1 MAGKETPVYEP
12 FLWTPYICYDAIFG
26 DLVRE
31 AIREGSRLMVNI
43 TNDGWFGRSTAP
55 YQHLNLIR
63 YRAIEN
69 GMPVARLANSGISA
83 FIDQYG
89 HFDKNT
95 EIFTDRVVQ
104 RKVPLKTRDTLYSHI
119 GDTVEISLLLF
130 FAVYLLTAL
139 LSIIRKYKAN

>member
-1 MAGKETPVYEP
+1 
-12 FLWTPYICYDAIFG
+12 
-26 DLVRE
+26 VRE

-69 GMPVARLANSGISA
+69 GMPVARLANSGVSA

-119 GDTVEISLLLF
+119 GDSVEMFLLFF

-139 LSIIRKYKAN
+139 LSGFKTRKVS